1 MSKTAL
7 WLILRESLLMLMIA
21 FPAAAFSLDTNT
33 RSAELLKF
41 RTPASQLAVDY
52 GDDRSELELHSSA
65 ALVVSSTTGTVIL
78 GKNIDV
84 VHSIAS
90 LTKLMTALVLV
101 DAKLSLDT
109 TVRIE
114 SEDIDFERASKSKLR
129 IGETLPRRD
138 LLRLALLASEN
149 RAAMALART
158 SPGGTLMFVAT
169 MNLKAAAL
177 GMENTRFVDAS
188 GLSSANV
195 STARD
200 LAKLVAAAAGSTLI
214 QEFSTTSAVTLTR
227 LDTGQ
232 QIVYRNTNLLLRR
245 ENDWTIHLSKTG
257 YINEAGHCLVL
268 QATIDQQLVN
278 IVLLNSWG
286 RYSRIGDANRIK
298 KWLQRKPHL
307 MLGKL

>member
-1 MSKTAL
+1 
-7 WLILRESLLMLMIA
+7 MLMIA
-21 FPAAAFSLDTNT
+21 FPAAAFSLDANT
-33 RSAELLKF
+33 RIAELLKF
-41 RTPASQLAVDY
+41 RTPGSQLAVDY

-78 GKNIDV
+78 SKNIDV

-109 TVRIE
+109 TVRIG

-278 IVLLNSWG
+278 IVLLDSWG

>member
-1 MSKTAL
+1 
-7 WLILRESLLMLMIA
+7 MLMIA
-21 FPAAAFSLDTNT
+21 FPAAAFSLDANT

-41 RTPASQLAVDY
+41 RTPASQLAVGYD
-52 GDDRSELELHSSA
+52 DDRSELELHSSA

-278 IVLLNSWG
+278 IVLLDSWG